1 MEVQWWHI
9 DRKQTMFVDSLH
21 SLQHVLP
28 VKLPLQG
35 IYSFAVSHPSV
46 QIQVTTL
53 HEHIDIAVGYLAVNT
68 FTSTLLFQVEKL
80 DCI

>member
-1 MEVQWWHI
+1 
-9 DRKQTMFVDSLH
+9 MFVDSLH

-35 IYSFAVSHPSV
+35 IYSFAVSQPSV

-53 HEHIDIAVGYLAVNT
+53 HEHIDVAVGYLTAKK
-68 FTSTLLFQVEKL
+68 FTSTLIFQVEKL
-80 DCI
+80 DYI